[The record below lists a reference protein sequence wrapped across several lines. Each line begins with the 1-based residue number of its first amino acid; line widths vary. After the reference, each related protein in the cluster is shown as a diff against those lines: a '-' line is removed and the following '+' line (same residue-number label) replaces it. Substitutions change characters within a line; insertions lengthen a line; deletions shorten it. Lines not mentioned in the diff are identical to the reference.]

1 MIQYSNL
8 KAYNQIWSPMG
19 RYPMVDNT
27 IFQTYQEALAFAT
40 TNSVA
45 VVGSIITVTSDTDP
59 KNNGVYQL
67 IYTGEAPLSAS
78 TQPTGLKK
86 IGSDID
92 LSAYATKADIASVYK
107 VKGTVA
113 KVEDLPTDAA
123 VGDVYNVSDSGKN
136 YVWVENLVDGQ
147 SGWDDLGGLVD
158 LTPYALTE
166 TVNGQIESVNGAI
179 AVNTA
184 AIQEVQGLAA
194 DLESN
199 KVDKVEGHSLIS
211 AEDLAK
217 IAANETAISGLNT
230 RMGSAELA
238 IETLNAFFEGESVE
252 GGGLNLSGVT
262 SAISELQTNKAD
274 KSALTE
280 LSGTVSTIQ
289 GTLDA
294 AVALN
299 GEQTTL
305 INGLSEKVT
314 GLETLYN
321 DSVLSLSSTV
331 NSHTGSISELNTNLG
346 LVQADVAAIKADYLK
361 AEDIANKVDKDVYEA
376 KVAELVKA
384 DSDNLA
390 AAKTYA
396 EEKAAAAI
404 TAAGVVNTALEAE
417 ITRAKAAEEANTAAI
432 GVERGRIDALL
443 TSEGVSEA
451 VESFK
456 ELQAWIEDHEGGAAD
471 ILAAANKAQEEVDAL
486 ELVVAGIDEAYKTA
500 DAAVLVAAKEHV
512 TTEFAKLGTAAYKE
526 EAYFASAAA
535 LSIVK
540 ATADAAAPQ
549 ATTYTKDEVNTK
561 IAGDIAAAFEWV
573 DVK

>member
-27 IFQTYQEALAFAT
+27 IFQTYQEAYTFAT

-45 VVGSIITVTSDTDP
+45 VVGSVITVTSDKDP

-92 LSAYATKADIASVYK
+92 LSNYVTRGEIASVYK
-107 VKGTVA
+107 AKGSVA
-113 KVEDLPTDAA
+113 TYEDLPSNAQ
-123 VGDVYNVSDSGKN
+123 VGDVYNVTATGKN
-136 YVWVENLVDGQ
+136 YVWVENLVDGE
-147 SGWDDLGGLVD
+147 SGWDDLAGIID
-158 LTPYALTE
+158 LTPYATTAAVE
-166 TVNGQIESVNGAI
+166 EHVNTLNGAI
-179 AVNTA
+179 ATNTGAIATINTA
-184 AIQEVQGLAA
+184 LV
-194 DLESN
+194 N
-199 KVDKVEGHSLIS
+199 KVDAVEGSSLIP
-211 AEDLAK
+211 ADKLAL
-217 IAANETAISGLNT
+217 IDTNAGAIGTLNGQVSGLT
-230 RMGSAELA
+230 GRVESLEQ
-238 IETLNAFFEGESVE
+238 FFSDDSVE
-252 GGGLNLSGVT
+252 GGGISLAGVNA
-262 SAISELQTNKAD
+262 AIADLQQNKAD
-274 KSALTE
+274 KSALE
-280 LSGTVSTIQ
+280 ALSGTVSTIQ

-331 NSHTGSISELNTNLG
+331 NSHTQSIGDLNTNLG
-346 LVQADVAAIKADYLK
+346 LVKSDVDTIKGDYLK
-361 AEDIANKVDKDVYEA
+361 AADIEGKLDASVYEA

-390 AAKTYA
+390 SAKTYA
-396 EEKAAAAI
+396 EEQAAA
-404 TAAGVVNTALEAE
+404 AAGVVNTALEAE
-417 ITRAKAAEEANTAAI
+417 VTRAKAAEEANAAAI
-432 GVERGRIDALL
+432 AVEKGRLDAIL
-443 TSEGVSEA
+443 TGEGVSEA
-451 VESFK
+451 LDSFK
-456 ELQAWIEDHEGGAAD
+456 ELQAWIDTHEGGAAE
-471 ILAAANKAQEEVDAL
+471 ILAAANKAQGEVDAL
-486 ELVVAGIDEAYKTA
+486 ELVVAGIDEAYKAA
-500 DAAVLVAAKEHV
+500 DATMLAAAKEHV
-512 TTEFAKLGTAAYKE
+512 NTELAKLGTAAYKAE
-526 EAYFASAAA
+526 DYFASAGA
-535 LSIVK
+535 LGAVK
-540 ATADAAAPQ
+540 AIADAAAPQ

>member
-1 MIQYSNL
+1 MIEYSNL

-27 IFQTYQEALAFAT
+27 IFQTYQEAYAFAT

-45 VVGSIITVTSDTDP
+45 VVGSVITVTSDTDP

-92 LSAYATKADIASVYK
+92 LSNYVTRGEIASVYK
-107 VKGTVA
+107 AKGSVA
-113 KVEDLPTDAA
+113 TYEDLPSNAQ
-123 VGDVYNVSDSGKN
+123 VGDVYNVAATGKN
-136 YVWVENLVDGQ
+136 YVWVENLVDGE
-147 SGWDDLGGLVD
+147 SGWDDLAGIID
-158 LTPYALTE
+158 LTPYATTAAVEEHVSTL
-166 TVNGQIESVNGAI
+166 NGAI
-179 AVNTA
+179 ATNTG
-184 AIQEVQGLAA
+184 AIATINTELAK
-194 DLESN
+194 
-199 KVDKVEGHSLIS
+199 KVDAAEDQSLIPL
-211 AEDLAK
+211 DKLAL
-217 IAANETAISGLNT
+217 IDTTAGQVGALTTTTENLTGRVESL
-230 RMGSAELA
+230 EQ
-238 IETLNAFFEGESVE
+238 FFSDDSVE
-252 GGGLNLSGVT
+252 GGGISLAGVNA
-262 SAISELQTNKAD
+262 AIADLQQNKAD
-274 KSALTE
+274 KSALE
-280 LSGTVSTIQ
+280 SLSGTVSTIQ

-299 GEQTTL
+299 GQQTDL
-305 INGLSEKVT
+305 INGLSGKVT
-314 GLETLYN
+314 TLEGLYN
-321 DSVLSLSSTV
+321 DSVLSLSNTV
-331 NSHTGSISELNTNLG
+331 NSHTQSISDLNTNLG
-346 LVQADVAAIKADYLK
+346 LVKSDVDTIKGDYLK
-361 AEDIANKVDKDVYEA
+361 AADIEGKLDASVYEA

-390 AAKTYA
+390 SAKTYA
-396 EEKAAAAI
+396 EEQAAAA
-404 TAAGVVNTALEAE
+404 AGAVNTDLLAE
-417 ITRAKAAEEANTAAI
+417 VARAKAAEEANTAAI

-456 ELQAWIEDHEGGAAD
+456 ELQAWIETHEGGAAD

-486 ELVVAGIDEAYKTA
+486 ELVVAGIDEAYKAA
-500 DAAVLVAAKEHV
+500 DASTLTAAKGYV
-512 TTEFAKLGTAAYKE
+512 DTELAKLGTAASKDVE
-526 EAYFASAAA
+526 FFATAEALAA
-535 LSIVK
+535 VK
-540 ATADAAAPQ
+540 ATADAAAPK